1 MALHISISGS
11 APSPDP
17 SPWKMGRWTM
27 VAALPCALSILAVF
41 LCTWIAYRLGLS
53 LGSAGF
59 LYLIFVVVTAFY
71 GGFWQAT
78 FVSVIAVAGLDYFF
92 DEPVFSF
99 SVNRLADWVELGAFE
114 FTALVISELSNR
126 AQLRASEAIAERR
139 DTERLYQTARR
150 LLLLENPGEPGNQVP
165 LLVQET
171 FELSGVV
178 VFDALSTRTYE
189 SGSPVPVAVERVRD
203 AFFRDLD
210 TFDSGLETWFC
221 ALRVGTRP
229 V

>member
-1 MALHISISGS
+1 MVSTSATNLCVAHMRNLCDLHAQYFKVVDLGPTQRMALRIPISGS
-11 APSPDP
+11 APGTDRWRRKMAATLP
-17 SPWKMGRWTM
+17 S
-27 VAALPCALSILAVF
+27 AFSILGVF
-41 LCTWIAYRLGLS
+41 LCTWISYRLGLS

-99 SVNRLADWVELGAFE
+99 SVSRLVDWVELGAFE

-150 LLLLENPGEPGNQVP
+150 LLLLENPGDPGNQVS
-165 LLVQET
+165 LLVRET
-171 FELSGVV
+171 FELQGVV
-178 VFDALSTRTYE
+178 VF
-189 SGSPVPVAVERVRD
+189 
-203 AFFRDLD
+203 
-210 TFDSGLETWFC
+210 
-221 ALRVGTRP
+221 
-229 V
+229 